1 MTENFSDLKYVRPDF
16 DKISRVCRDLHKQL
30 KKFTLKAEK
39 IKLLFEQFSEE
50 YLNFVS
56 MYNLCSIL
64 RYIKNDNDNSIDFFA
79 EYELFSEKISELQT
93 CYNQVFAMIADL
105 DIQFADDALSR
116 SSIINEARRI
126 ALTEAKVDK
135 DLLDREHQLI
145 DANRNFIKNIAIN
158 VETYEPG
165 NFSYSDPQDP
175 KSFDIYIEEINNWFR
190 LADAETRIQI
200 YHNFSQKLL
209 GFAEERNHDFRELV
223 IIRKKQAEQS
233 NLTCF
238 DFVTSKNKGYGYTRR
253 QLILFKKYLQEYF
266 LPLIEE
272 ITSLRN
278 QRLHKEINF
287 YYDHLKL
294 LPESRFNLIN
304 KDVSV
309 KNVFGETIR
318 QIIGDEGSYVDNLI
332 RGKFWT
338 SEPRLRRELERDVTL
353 LPKWNSVYLSLS
365 FSRPAFILEDDF
377 YSIGKALADLSA
389 MINFKGIACYVQ
401 SDLVRKISGLAMVF
415 LSSRKTELF
424 AGENAE
430 LFNDLSLCYEILKIP
445 KAMAIDTFEATVYSA
460 ESDNDLNYANLWKQ
474 IEQNLNINYDYGS
487 DGYFSEGNS
496 WQLVQR
502 IFDKPF
508 SALNRV
514 LALIVILA
522 ERPHRDKRNRL
533 ETKLN
538 KLLTSNTD
546 LPFVKRLLIS
556 GFSSPFE
563 LDTIRRASFTVCDI
577 LRL

>member
-1 MTENFSDLKYVRPDF
+1 MADNFSDLKYIRPDF
-16 DKISRVCRDLHKQL
+16 INISRICRELLKQL
-30 KKFTLKAEK
+30 KKFVPNLKK
-39 IKLLFEQFSEE
+39 IKLNFDQFSEE
-50 YLNFVS
+50 YLNFIS

-64 RYIKNDNDNSIDFFA
+64 RYTGDNSADYIEEFKI
-79 EYELFSEKISELQT
+79 LTEKISKFQIY
-93 CYNQVFAMIADL
+93 YNEIFSVIADRNL
-105 DIQFADDALSR
+105 KFEDDALVNT
-116 SSIINEARRI
+116 SILNEARRI

-135 DLLDREHQLI
+135 NLLDQEYQLI
-145 DANRNFIKNIAIN
+145 DSNRNFIKSIAIII
-158 VETYEPG
+158 ETIEPG
-165 NFSYSDPQDP
+165 NFSYLDRQAP
-175 KSFDIYIEEINNWFR
+175 KSFEIYVEELNNWLR
-190 LADAETRIQI
+190 LADANSRVQI
-200 YHNFSQKLL
+200 YYKFSQKLL
-209 GFAEERNHDFRELV
+209 EFAEKREQEFRKLV
-223 IIRKKQAEQS
+223 INRKQQATQS
-233 NLTCF
+233 NQTYF
-238 DFVTSKNKGYGYTRR
+238 DFVTAKNKGYGYTRK
-253 QLILFKKYLQEYF
+253 QLVLFKKHLQEYF
-266 LPLIEE
+266 LPLIDE
-272 ITSLRN
+272 IIFLRN
-278 QRLHKEINF
+278 QRLHKDNFF

-294 LPESRFNLIN
+294 LPEGRFNLIN
-304 KDVSV
+304 KDISI
-309 KNVFGETIR
+309 KNIFADTIR
-318 QIIGDEGSYVDNLI
+318 QILGDEGSYVDNLI
-332 RGKFWT
+332 TGKFWT

-389 MINFKGIACYVQ
+389 MINFKGVASYEQ

-430 LFNDLSLCYEILKIP
+430 LFNDLSLSYELLKIP
-445 KAMAIDTFEATVYSA
+445 KAMAVDTFESTVYSDKSDA
-460 ESDNDLNYANLWKQ
+460 EISYGNLWKQ
-474 IEQNLNINYDYGS
+474 IEQNFNINYDYGA

-508 SALNRV
+508 SSLNRI
-514 LALIVILA
+514 LALIVVLA
-522 ERPHRDKRNRL
+522 ERPHRDKRNKL

-563 LDTIRRASFTVCDI
+563 LDTIRRASFTACDI